1 MNKPVLTLLLILST
15 VTGPLFA
22 IADNSKSATDEG
34 AGKHS
39 PNQKEAPA
47 EDPAKKL
54 GIPSFQPFAYR
65 QSRRD
70 PFLDPSVELTLLGS
84 TKKQELVD
92 DAKRMET
99 YIDEIQPLLA
109 TQYAVQGIAYD
120 PDAPM
125 ALLGGKICQT
135 GAQIVLKLNGDK
147 LAGAQS
153 QTPQGVTAGLA
164 RPKTLA
170 ERLYATS
177 RFYGLGIEKD
187 LSAGHVRLTI
197 KKVEPDRVI
206 FGIPGSA
213 RDLVLEYAK
222 DLGEQTTEYASTYAP
237 SSGKERARAVV
248 KSVNTTQK
256 PAGRN

>member
-15 VTGPLFA
+15 AAAPLFA
-22 IADNSKSATDEG
+22 IGDNPKSAAEEG
-34 AGKHS
+34 SVKRS
-39 PNQKEAPA
+39 PNQKEGQA

-54 GIPSFQPFAYR
+54 GIPSFQAFSYK

-84 TKKQELVD
+84 TKKQEMAD
-92 DAKRMET
+92 DARPMET
-99 YIDEIQPLLA
+99 YVDEIQPLLA
-109 TQYAVQGIAYD
+109 TQFAVQGIAYD

-147 LAGAQS
+147 AAAAQS
-153 QTPQGVTAGLA
+153 QTPQGATAGLT
-164 RPKTLA
+164 RPKSLA

-177 RFYGLGIEKD
+177 RFFGLGIEND
-187 LSAGHVRLTI
+187 LKAGHFRLTI
-197 KKVEPDRVI
+197 KKVQTDRVI

-213 RDLVLEYAK
+213 RDMVLEYAK
-222 DLGEQTTEYASTYAP
+222 DLSEQTTEYASSYAP
-237 SSGKERARAVV
+237 TSGKERSRAVV
-248 KSVNTTQK
+248 KAVSATQK
-256 PAGRN
+256 PAGKN